1 MKNNATI
8 TRGDEAVDFY
18 AEIEKTPTLFRAGP
32 GRTTSRLYLPASWAG
47 KRVLC
52 LLLEEPDE

>member
-1 MKNNATI
+1 MDAMLV
-8 TRGDEAVDFY
+8 RGQENISYY
-18 AEIEKTPTLFRAGP
+18 AEIEKTPTLFKAGK
-32 GRTTSRLYLPASWAG
+32 GSVASRLYLPASWAG

>member
-1 MKNNATI
+1 MEATLI
-8 TRGDEAVDFY
+8 RGKENISYY
-18 AEIEKTPTLFRAGP
+18 AEIEKTPALFNAGK
-32 GRTTSRLYLPASWAG
+32 GSVASRMYLPASWAG

>member
-1 MKNNATI
+1 MLV
-8 TRGDEAVDFY
+8 RGQENISYY
-18 AEIEKTPTLFRAGP
+18 AEIEKTPALFKAGK
-32 GRTTSRLYLPASWAG
+32 GSVASRLYLPASWAN